1 MKKQILLRWL
11 WTLLEYLMVFP
22 IILIVAGFTFDKDIQ
37 AMFTLSLPFHTLAS
51 IAITMVLKRFRNLII
66 VIITVLYVAGVT
78 TLWIVFAPLETIE
91 GIIVTILLTCF
102 FFIWGVRAGI
112 GANRRNLFFYS
123 AGLIVYGISVFL
135 INKSTVLEH
144 LTGIIAFFAVVYVVT
159 GLPIANR
166 RFLLLESR
174 EKSSLKVIPGS
185 VLRGNRIIAAGI
197 VAAILLLSLWKAFAD
212 AVVFA
217 AKGIAYVIGRIFDF
231 FASLYEPL
239 EPAPGGPG
247 MGDMLPPAEESNSI
261 TALIFDILSVLVV
274 LILLFLLI
282 RYIVKNHKKIRKAIH
297 DVISVILG
305 GFKRWSLTE
314 QGYFDRQESILKT
327 ELPKKPSLIKRIFR
341 REPKWRD
348 MKDNASRIRFIYAKF
363 VTDNIRKGFNFSCT
377 DTPAETIKRIADR
390 NKQDIKIHEKIKSAY
405 NSARY
410 SSIIPGDET
419 VSDLKSMYLK

>member
-1 MKKQILLRWL
+1 
-11 WTLLEYLMVFP
+11 
-22 IILIVAGFTFDKDIQ
+22 
-37 AMFTLSLPFHTLAS
+37 
-51 IAITMVLKRFRNLII
+51 
-66 VIITVLYVAGVT
+66 
-78 TLWIVFAPLETIE
+78 
-91 GIIVTILLTCF
+91 
-102 FFIWGVRAGI
+102 
-112 GANRRNLFFYS
+112 
-123 AGLIVYGISVFL
+123 
-135 INKSTVLEH
+135 
-144 LTGIIAFFAVVYVVT
+144 
-159 GLPIANR
+159 
-166 RFLLLESR
+166 
-174 EKSSLKVIPGS
+174 
-185 VLRGNRIIAAGI
+185 
-197 VAAILLLSLWKAFAD
+197 
-212 AVVFA
+212 
-217 AKGIAYVIGRIFDF
+217 
-231 FASLYEPL
+231 
-239 EPAPGGPG
+239 